1 MNDEIPFA
9 NPPLGPG
16 EQSVTAKLSAADL
29 HVIDN
34 TILANCACHWYKVAR
49 VVSMTEETLR
59 REYPGL
65 SFIFYAQRL
74 IQLADER
81 RLDSQGDLSF
91 MRFSE
96 VRLIPEGK
104 SDVQT

>member
-1 MNDEIPFA
+1 MNDEIPIA
-9 NPPLGPG
+9 NPPLSPE
-16 EQSVTAKLSAADL
+16 EQSVVAKLSDADL

-34 TILANCACHWYKVAR
+34 TILANCARHWYKVAR

-59 REYPGL
+59 PRYAGL

-74 IQLADER
+74 TQLADEG
-81 RLDSQGDLSF
+81 RLDSQGDISF

-96 VRLIPEGK
+96 VRLPPGGK
-104 SDVQT
+104 